1 MAYTTIDN
9 PGDHFKVL
17 TYTGNASTNAITG
30 VGFAPDL
37 IWIKHRTA
45 GHDWTAWDTTRGTEV
60 MLTTNEAY
68 AEADGSSHGADGVT
82 AFGSDGFTLGNVA
95 RTNASSAAHVAY
107 NWKLNAGTRATFT
120 ESGDN
125 PGGGRQV
132 NATAGVSLIDYTG
145 TGGAGT
151 IAHGLGAVP
160 HAIFVHDRGGNN
172 HAVYHKGIAWDDP
185 ETDYLRLDTNIA
197 AVDDSGRWNDTAP
210 TSSVITLGTNNEVNG
225 DGRTYIA
232 WVFTSIKGYS
242 KFGHYKGN
250 GSADGPFIYTGFKP
264 AWVLRKR
271 SDDAQ
276 QWQLYDHKRPGTGNG
291 DMHELYPDGT
301 DAEGGSDGIDFLSN
315 GFKVRVSNGG
325 MNTSAANHIYAAF
338 AEHPF
343 VSSEGVP
350 VTAG

>member
-1 MAYTTIDN
+1 MAYTTIDD
-9 PGDHFKVL
+9 PGEHFKVL

-172 HAVYHKGIAWDDP
+172 HAVYHKGIASDA

-197 AVDDSGRWNDTAP
+197 AVDESGRWNDTAP

-242 KFGHYKGN
+242 KFGSYKGN
-250 GSADGPFIYTGFKP
+250 YNADGPFIYTGFKP
-264 AWVLRKR
+264 AFVMVKEADNANDWDLRDSAR
-271 SDDAQ
+271 DPYNHVDT
-276 QWQLYDHKRPGTGNG
+276 WLRPNT
-291 DMHELYPDGT
+291 T
-301 DAEGGSDGIDFLSN
+301 DAEGDSDAWDFLSN
-315 GFKVRVSNGG
+315 GFKIRQASNRTNRSDG
-325 MNTSAANHIYAAF
+325 TLIYAAF
-338 AEHPF
+338 AENPF

-350 VTAG
+350 CTAG